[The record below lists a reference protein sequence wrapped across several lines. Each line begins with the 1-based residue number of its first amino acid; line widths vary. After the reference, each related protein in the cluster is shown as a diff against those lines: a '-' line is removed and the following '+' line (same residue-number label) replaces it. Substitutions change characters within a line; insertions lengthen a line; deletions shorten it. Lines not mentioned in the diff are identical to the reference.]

1 MDWKPTGRA
10 DLCRQAEIWAPW
22 QSMVAAGIA
31 SERAGNVDAAVS
43 NYRQALTLRPGD
55 PQASLC
61 FAQLLLRVR
70 RPGEAA
76 AVLRKAK
83 APQGEPAVKH
93 MLGLALLEAGD
104 VDEAVLELRKA
115 LAIAPD
121 FAPDPEQSRQR
132 RAARRRRE
140 TRRGAFPA
148 RSVDR
153 TERRDGE
160 VPPGRLALYVGRRE
174 EARTLYREMLQAGER
189 QAVIYA
195 GLIEASDITEEPP
208 EYSEVRTHGGGHFG
222 LAAGAPDAAFC
233 SCARRPWPRA

>member
-1 MDWKPTGRA
+1 MGTV
-10 DLCRQAEIWAPW
+10 E
-22 QSMVAAGIA
+22 SMVAAGIA

-121 FAPDPEQSRQR
+121 SPPILSNLGSAVLRAGDEKRAEELFR
-132 RAARRRRE
+132 RALSIAPNDAMAKFRLA
-140 TRRGAFPA
+140 G
-148 RSVDR
+148 
-153 TERRDGE
+153 
-160 VPPGRLALYVGRRE
+160 LALYVGRRE

-208 EYSEVRTHGGGHFG
+208 EYSEVSTDGGGHFG